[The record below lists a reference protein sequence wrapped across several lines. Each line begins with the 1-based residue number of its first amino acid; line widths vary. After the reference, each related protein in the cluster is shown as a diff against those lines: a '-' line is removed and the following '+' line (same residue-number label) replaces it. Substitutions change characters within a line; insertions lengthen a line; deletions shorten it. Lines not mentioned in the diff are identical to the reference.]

1 MPTFSQLV
9 AEDLTFKSYRKW
21 ISQEDRLYIDSR
33 SRNWDFYNRR
43 WVDAVGRH
51 CSAMCKYFTKNVGEM
66 QSEFED
72 KHKVTLGV
80 TSQIVKSIVDHIYGL
95 GLSRT
100 FPDPDGADKADAE
113 AVKQIEKWVGG
124 QIFFAERMQ
133 TMAEVTGTACVV
145 PRFNERTRKIQFGLY
160 GGEYV
165 TPWYELGDV
174 DNLLGFEIEF
184 FQDRMTDSG
193 MKRAAYYEMWDN
205 RMTPEWPAG
214 HFLVTWG
221 EELLAEGANPYF
233 PLLPMVPFRAEVNP
247 RSWYGTTPIDA
258 VVDANIVLNE
268 YLTEF
273 KEIVDF
279 QGFSML
285 VIKGKVP
292 GEQQISAKRTID
304 LIPGGPG
311 LDTDAKYISP
321 GAPLAELLEFID
333 WWITWTANQAQ
344 VPVGLINAT
353 VAKVESG
360 YALTIRW
367 KPFTSST
374 ARKRRLYSA
383 SERDLWEVAL
393 EVARVWSGTEKG
405 LLVPLN
411 PTPDAADKMLLE
423 WNEAVVPT
431 DPKETRDQEQY
442 DVQMGFVSPLTI
454 YLKKNPDM
462 SEKDAEQ
469 AMIKNIEAQ
478 DKLRAMRAV
487 AQAKILG
494 ASAQFAERDE
504 Q

>member
-1 MPTFSQLV
+1 MPTFSQQV

-21 ISQEDRLYIDSR
+21 ISQEDRNYIDSR
-33 SRNWDFYNRR
+33 ERNWDFYNRR

-51 CSAMCKYFTKNVGEM
+51 CSAMCKYFVKNVGEM

-100 FPDPDGADKADAE
+100 FADPDGADRVDAE

-145 PRFNERTRKIQFGLY
+145 PRYNERTRKIQFGLY

-193 MKRAAYYEMWDN
+193 MKRGTYYEMWDN
-205 RMTPEWPAG
+205 RVTPEWPAG
-214 HFLVTWG
+214 HYFVSWG
-221 EELLAEGANPYF
+221 DEVLAEGANPYF

-268 YLTEF
+268 CLTLF
-273 KEIVDF
+273 KIIMDF
-279 QGFSML
+279 QGFSTL
-285 VIKGKVP
+285 VRMGALP
-292 GEQQISAKRTID
+292 GEQQVGPTRTID
-304 LIPGGPG
+304 LPFKTGELGA
-311 LDTDAKYISP
+311 DAKYITP
-321 GAPLAELLEFID
+321 GAPFRELLDFMD

-367 KPFTSST
+367 KPFLSST

-393 EVARVWSGTEKG
+393 EVARVHSGTQKG

-411 PTPDAADKMLLE
+411 PSPDAADKMLLE

-431 DPKETRDQEQY
+431 DAKETRDQEQY
-442 DVQMGFVSPLTI
+442 DVDMGFVSPITI

-462 SEKDAEQ
+462 SEEDAEK
-469 AMIKNIEAQ
+469 AMAGNIEAR
-478 DKLRAMRAV
+478 DKLRAMGAV
-487 AQAKILG
+487 AQEKILA
-494 ASAQFAERDE
+494 ASAAFAEE
-504 Q
+504 E